1 MIARQ
6 AAALHRSS
14 VIAIHVSPEDFP
26 DAAALAGL
34 SDGLAAERAAHPG
47 LIVPCVPMRSAIEC
61 RLGQIDLDLRT
72 QWQALSAPSAPR
84 MAG

>member
-6 AAALHRSS
+6 LAALRRSS

-26 DAAALAGL
+26 DAAALATLSAELGAEGL
-34 SDGLAAERAAHPG
+34 RVESDRALRAG
-47 LIVPCVPMRSAIEC
+47 ASRIEC
-61 RLGQIDLDLRT
+61 RLGQVDLDVRT
-72 QWQALSAPSAPR
+72 QWQALSALLAE